1 VPSFRRPA
9 AGSVLPLLGLASCLC
24 QALAAAPE
32 EPGGEPPVSLERI
45 RAGLEKPNTL
55 SLALVPPEPVARP
68 RFKSSIEERNYMLSF
83 EEQLRK
89 DLEPTLLL
97 RQSRDWAS
105 RCCGMDLSIL
115 FKGIEQAW
123 DARKQRKIREQIAR
137 ELEELQAAT
146 AKPTPPPK

>member
-1 VPSFRRPA
+1 MS
-9 AGSVLPLLGLASCLC
+9 
-24 QALAAAPE
+24 APQ

-45 RAGLEKPNTL
+45 REGLEKPNTL
-55 SLALVPPEPVARP
+55 SRALVPSEPAARP

-89 DLEPTLLL
+89 DPEPTLLL

-105 RCCGMDLSIL
+105 QCCGMDLNIL

-137 ELEELQAAT
+137 ELEELKAAT